1 MRRLTIVFLLAL
13 PGVPA
18 LARRVPTLCGTSVE
32 TANERLFLHR
42 QVLRK
47 GLRPRLLASPAAN
60 RDSGNIAIV
69 EDTDG
74 IVARQNEFNL
84 DFQTLRFSPGYRY
97 SVVDGGYDE
106 TAAIAGE
113 PLAALDD
120 DEHGR
125 REPGGRS
132 VA

>member
-18 LARRVPTLCGTSVE
+18 LARRVPTLCGTTAE
-32 TANERLFLHR
+32 TANEGLFLHR

-47 GLRPRLLASPAAN
+47 GLRPRLLATSAVN
-60 RDSGNIAIV
+60 RDSGNIAII

-84 DFQTLRFSPGYRY
+84 DLQTLRFTPGYRY

-106 TAAIAGE
+106 TAA
-113 PLAALDD
+113 AAA
-120 DEHGR
+120 
-125 REPGGRS
+125 P
-132 VA
+132 